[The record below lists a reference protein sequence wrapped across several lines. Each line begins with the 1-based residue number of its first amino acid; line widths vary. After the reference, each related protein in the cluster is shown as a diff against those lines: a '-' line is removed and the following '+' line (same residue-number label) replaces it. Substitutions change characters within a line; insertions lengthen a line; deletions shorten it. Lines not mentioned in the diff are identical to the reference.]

1 MNIQRLKFAA
11 ARGARIQWCV
21 PGAPAEYYREWHD
34 APQTAA
40 FDCVE
45 GCEYRIHPEDEH
57 LQYGPVSTAFR
68 DMALFTDSSDL
79 DEVTEMFM
87 DLAGSNWV
95 LGGAGTNIE
104 VDFARLFFAEMLAD
118 EGL

>member
-11 ARGARIQWCV
+11 ARGARIEYRWGNNWFHAYCF
-21 PGAPAEYYREWHD
+21 PAD
-34 APQTAA
+34 AKPTTK
-40 FDCVE
+40 
-45 GCEYRIHPEDEH
+45 YRIHPEDEH
-57 LQYGPVSTAFR
+57 LQYGPVSSAFR

-79 DEVTEMFM
+79 GEVTEMFM

-95 LGGAGTNIE
+95 LGGVGTNIE
-104 VDFARLFFAEMLAD
+104 TDFARLFLAELLAD